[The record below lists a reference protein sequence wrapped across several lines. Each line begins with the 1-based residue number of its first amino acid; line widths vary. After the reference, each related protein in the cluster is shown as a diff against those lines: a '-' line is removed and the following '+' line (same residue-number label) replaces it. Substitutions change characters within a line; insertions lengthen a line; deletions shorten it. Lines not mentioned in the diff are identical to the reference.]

1 MYTGVVPG
9 TGRVTASETAGAG
22 HELRIERNGHVA
34 PEPGD
39 SVAVDGVCLTATDVG
54 PDWFE
59 AYLSDETVARTL
71 LANRP
76 VGTTVN
82 LEPPL
87 TLSDGLDGHL
97 VRGCVETTTEL
108 LAVESTEPGWRYEFA
123 IPDGFAGLLVEKGG
137 VAVDGASLTVAEL
150 ADNDG
155 RFAVAVIPE
164 TRERTTL
171 SEREPGDRVHLE
183 ADPVAKYV
191 ARQESVGRERT
202 T

>member
-22 HELRIERNGHVA
+22 HELRIETNGHA
-34 PEPGD
+34 DPDPGD

-59 AYLSDETVARTL
+59 AYCSDETVERTL
-71 LANRP
+71 LADRP
-76 VGTTVN
+76 VGAAVN
-82 LEPPL
+82 LEPPM
-87 TLSDGLDGHL
+87 TLSGGLDGHL

-108 LAVESTEPGWRYEFA
+108 LAAESTGTGWRYEFA

-137 VAVDGASLTVAEL
+137 VAVAGVSLTVAGL
-150 ADNDG
+150 DDADG
-155 RFAVAVIPE
+155 RFTVAVIPE

-183 ADPVAKYV
+183 TDPVAKYV
-191 ARQESVGRERT
+191 ARQVRVARERPT
-202 T
+202 

>member
-22 HELRIERNGHVA
+22 HELRIETNGHVD
-34 PEPGD
+34 PQPGD
-39 SVAVDGVCLTATDVG
+39 SVSVDGVCLTATAVG
-54 PDWFE
+54 PGWFE
-59 AYLSDETVARTL
+59 AYCSDETVDRTL
-71 LANRP
+71 LAERP
-76 VGTTVN
+76 VGAPVN

-108 LAVESTEPGWRYEFA
+108 LAAASTGEGWRYEFA

-137 VAVDGASLTVAEL
+137 VAVDGVSLTVAAL
-150 ADNDG
+150 AAD

-191 ARQESVGRERT
+191 ARQESVA
-202 T
+202 

>member
-9 TGRVTASETAGAG
+9 TGRVTASEPVGEG
-22 HELRIERNGHVA
+22 HELRIETNGHVDPA
-34 PEPGD
+34 PGD
-39 SVAVDGVCLTATDVG
+39 SVAVDGVCLTATAVS
-54 PDWFE
+54 PDCFE
-59 AYLSDETVARTL
+59 AYCSGETVARTL
-71 LANRP
+71 LADRP
-76 VGTTVN
+76 VGTAVN

-108 LAVESTEPGWRYEFA
+108 LAVESTGTGWRYEFA
-123 IPDGFAGLLVEKGG
+123 VRDGFTGLLVEKGG
-137 VAVDGASLTVAEL
+137 VAVDGVSLTVADLET
-150 ADNDG
+150 D

-171 SEREPGDRVHLE
+171 AGREPGERVHLE

-191 ARQESVGRERT
+191 ARQAHVAGERST
-202 T
+202 

>member
-9 TGRVTASETAGAG
+9 TGRVAASETAGAG
-22 HELRIERNGHVA
+22 HEVRIETNGHAA

-39 SVAVDGVCLTATDVG
+39 SVAVDGVCLTATAVAPG
-54 PDWFE
+54 WFE
-59 AYLSDETVARTL
+59 AYLSEETVARTL
-71 LANRP
+71 LADRR
-76 VGTTVN
+76 VGTAVN

-108 LAVESTEPGWRYEFA
+108 LAAESRGTGWRYEFA
-123 IPDGFAGLLVEKGG
+123 VPDGFAGLLVEKGG
-137 VAVDGASLTVAEL
+137 VAVDGVSLTVADL
-150 ADNDG
+150 VDTDG
-155 RFAVAVIPE
+155 RFAVAVVPE

-191 ARQESVGRERT
+191 ARQVQVAGERT

>member
-1 MYTGVVPG
+1 MYTGVVSG
-9 TGRVTASETAGAG
+9 TGRVTASESAGAG
-22 HELRIERNGHVA
+22 HELRIETNGYAA

-39 SVAVDGVCLTATDVG
+39 SVAVDGVCLTATAVG
-54 PDWFE
+54 PGWFE
-59 AYLSDETVARTL
+59 AYCSEETVDRTL
-71 LANRP
+71 LADRP
-76 VGTTVN
+76 VGASVN

-108 LAVESTEPGWRYEFA
+108 LAADSTGTGWRYEFA

-137 VAVDGASLTVAEL
+137 VAVDGVSLTVADL
-150 ADNDG
+150 NDADD
-155 RFAVAVIPE
+155 RFAVAVIPA

-191 ARQESVGRERT
+191 ARQESVD
-202 T
+202 